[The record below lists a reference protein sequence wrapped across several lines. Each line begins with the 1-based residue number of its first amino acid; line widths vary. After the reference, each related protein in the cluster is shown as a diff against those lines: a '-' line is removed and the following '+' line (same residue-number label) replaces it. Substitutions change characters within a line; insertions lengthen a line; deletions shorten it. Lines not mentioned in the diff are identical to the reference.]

1 MKKMKVRATLLTEML
16 GTFPTDP
23 ENYMTFIEQRKKD
36 SLFPKDFDVKRELE
50 NIKRISESEN
60 VEEAENGNPATNQNP
75 KMLTAFP
82 RNEDFDLIMYDYQIR
97 GFFKEACGS
106 LRSACKND
114 PDWGKESNKVSS
126 YKKVIDGGIFVYPEE
141 IPINIEKDKNISI
154 ISRSLRAQ
162 SPTPPYERV
171 CISSSEAVP
180 RGSYIEFEVL
190 YPDKLEDAIIE
201 WLEYGKYKGFLQWR
215 SGGKGR
221 FSYEIL
227 K

>member
-1 MKKMKVRATLLTEML
+1 MKKMKVRVTLLTEML

-23 ENYMTFIEQRKKD
+23 DTYITFIEQRKKKD
-36 SLFPKDFDVKRELE
+36 KTFPEDVDADRELE
-50 NIKRISESEN
+50 NIKRAIEN
-60 VEEAENGNPATNQNP
+60 QNFEEVEVDGPITNQNP

-106 LRSACKND
+106 LKVACKND
-114 PDWGKESNKVSS
+114 PDWGKESNKISS

-141 IPINIEKDKNISI
+141 IPININGNLTIV
-154 ISRSLRAQ
+154 SRSLRAQ
-162 SPTPPYERV
+162 SPNPPYERV

-180 RGSYIEFEVL
+180 RGSTIDFEVL
-190 YPDKLEDAIIE
+190 FPDKLENAVIE

-221 FSYEIL
+221 FSYEIIE
-227 K
+227 

>member
-1 MKKMKVRATLLTEML
+1 MKKIKVRATLLTEML

-23 ENYMTFIEQRKKD
+23 DIYITFIEKKKKKD
-36 SLFPKDFDVKRELE
+36 KTFQEDVDTNKELE
-50 NIKRISESEN
+50 NIKRAIEN
-60 VEEAENGNPATNQNP
+60 QNFEEVNVDGPITNQNP
-75 KMLTAFP
+75 KMLTVFP

-106 LRSACKND
+106 LKAACKND
-114 PDWGKESNKVSS
+114 PDWGKESNKISS

-141 IPINIEKDKNISI
+141 IPININGNLTIV
-154 ISRSLRAQ
+154 SRSLRAQ

-180 RGSYIEFEVL
+180 RGSTIDFEVL
-190 YPDKLEDAIIE
+190 FPDKLENVIIE

-221 FSYEIL
+221 FSYEIIE
-227 K
+227 